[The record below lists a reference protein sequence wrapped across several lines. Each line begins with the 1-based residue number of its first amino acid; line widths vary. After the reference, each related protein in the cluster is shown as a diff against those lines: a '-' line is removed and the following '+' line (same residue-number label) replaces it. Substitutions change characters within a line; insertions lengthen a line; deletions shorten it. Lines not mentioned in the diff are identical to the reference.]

1 MHFYKSL
8 YTERYKWNRLDE
20 LSSDSLD
27 ENGKNWMEK
36 RFEGCEVFEEVKYL
50 NADKASDHDGL
61 SMALFQTC
69 WEVVKEDVMN
79 VFHNFY
85 GRVNLLEAY

>member
-8 YTERYKWNRLDE
+8 YAEQYKWNRLDE

-36 RFEGCEVFEEVKYL
+36 RFEGCEVYEEGKYL
-50 NADKASDHDGL
+50 NADKAF
-61 SMALFQTC
+61 A
-69 WEVVKEDVMN
+69 
-79 VFHNFY
+79 
-85 GRVNLLEAY
+85 